1 MNSSL
6 FRAAAWAMV
15 LSGALVLPACRTQQP
30 RPEPPTA
37 ATVQHELPEALP
49 HWVEEPAGPERLHQI
64 ELWLVEQD
72 PERHGYW
79 QTEAQLQLSIGRL
92 DEARRAVA
100 ADKTSLK
107 DAALA
112 ARVRTARG
120 ALEEI
125 SKDTSAD
132 ESQQKRAGDALGR
145 ADKLLAD
152 LGQSKFA
159 LGLPIIA
166 RSSWGAL
173 PAKPALM
180 IKNSGGWKKITV
192 HHSAEAEPAPLDG
205 SASSS
210 AAALRQIQRS
220 HLKSKMPPWGDIGY
234 HYLIDPEGRVFQGR
248 DLAWQ
253 GAHAKGDNNI
263 QNIGICLLGNFDEE
277 KPTSAALESLR
288 KLLDNLRRTYGIPR
302 SEVHKHAD
310 FRSTDCPGKFLKPWV
325 EAYQRGG
332 TTNEKSGAPVS
343 ASAKRK

>member
-6 FRAAAWAMV
+6 LRAAAWTLA
-15 LSGALVLPACRTQQP
+15 LSAACLSSACRTQAP
-30 RPEPPTA
+30 RPEPPSS
-37 ATVQHELPEALP
+37 ATVQHDLPEALP
-49 HWVEEPAGPERLHQI
+49 HWVELPYGPERLHQI

-72 PERHGYW
+72 PTRHGYW
-79 QTEAQLQLSIGRL
+79 QTEAGLQLAVGRL

-100 ADKTSLK
+100 LDKGQLK

-112 ARVRTARG
+112 MRVRNARG
-120 ALEEI
+120 TLEAI
-125 SKDTSAD
+125 SKDASAD
-132 ESQQKRAGDALGR
+132 EGQQKRAADALGR

-152 LGQSKFA
+152 LGQSKLL
-159 LGLPIIA
+159 LGVPVIA
-166 RSSWGAL
+166 RSIWGAM

-205 SASSS
+205 SAESS

-234 HYLIDPEGRVFQGR
+234 HFLIDPEGRVFQGR

-263 QNIGICLLGNFDEE
+263 QNIGVCLLGNFDEE
-277 KPTSAALESLR
+277 KPSSAALESLR
-288 KLLDNLRRTYGIPR
+288 RLLDNLRRTYNIPR

-310 FRSTDCPGKFLKPWV
+310 FRSTDCPGKFLRPWV

-332 TTNEKSGAPVS
+332 SPAEKSGAPVS
-343 ASAKRK
+343 ASARRK